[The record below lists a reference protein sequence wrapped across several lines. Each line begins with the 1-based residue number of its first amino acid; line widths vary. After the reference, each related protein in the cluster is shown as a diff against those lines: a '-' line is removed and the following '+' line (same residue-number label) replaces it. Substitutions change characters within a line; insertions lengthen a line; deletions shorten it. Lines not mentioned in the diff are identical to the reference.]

1 MRRLGVASL
10 GEDIE
15 RGRQPRQEFGE
26 RSVSNSEI
34 TRREFI
40 GSIAAA
46 GLIAKTGF
54 GNSEPPQGKIDR
66 YALVSRHNPVIRKLD
81 PLSPLSVGNG
91 EFAFTC
97 DITGLQTFPEEY
109 ANGMPLCTMSQW
121 GWHTKPM
128 PENLKGKEF
137 KLTDYDTYGRKVGY
151 MTTKTGQEELYD
163 WLRENPHR
171 LHLGQ
176 IGFRLLKADGSE
188 AKASDITSI
197 EQKLD
202 LWTGTIHSSFMFDG
216 KPVKVR
222 TAAHPSIDAVAVY
235 VESSH
240 VADRRL
246 AVKFAFPYG
255 SQTMLAADWTQPNKH
270 TSEIYSRGNGV
281 NRIRRILDDDG
292 YFVGINW
299 NGNAKLN
306 SAQTHTFFLE
316 SNKSNILEFAV
327 SFSKNERFGSLPD
340 AEGVFSS
347 SKTVWPAFWQNG
359 AAVDFNGSKDPRA
372 KELERRVVLSQYL
385 TAIQCSGSRPPQ
397 ETGLTSNSWYGK
409 YHLEMHWWHA
419 AQFALWNR
427 FPLLDRSLDWYNN
440 VLPSAKERAKQQGY
454 KGSRWAKMTETSGR
468 DSPSPV
474 GTLLIWQQPHPIFYA
489 ELAYLNR
496 PTKAT
501 LDRFKNIVE
510 ETATWM
516 ADYAHYDK
524 AKDRYVLGPPA
535 IPAQE
540 NHPARETWN
549 PTYELEYWHFGL
561 KTAQKWRERLGMPRV
576 AEWDTIIAKLSKLPV
591 GGPGPTPPKVRAT
604 PTPAA
609 NVDPIMLAQQ
619 QNDAAKAAMTK
630 AVAEPFDPATSV
642 YWAHENAPQS
652 FTERNH
658 DHPSMLAALGVLT
671 GEKVDRETMRRTLK
685 KVFEVW
691 DWPSTWGW
699 DYPMIAMTAARLGET
714 RLAIDALM
722 IDTPKNGYAAN
733 GHNYQRPNLPLYLPG
748 NGGLLY
754 AIALMAGGWK
764 GSPKK
769 NAPGFPDDG
778 SWTVRA
784 EGFDPKVLGE
794 I

>member
-1 MRRLGVASL
+1 MSK
-10 GEDIE
+10 
-15 RGRQPRQEFGE
+15 
-26 RSVSNSEI
+26 SKI
-34 TRREFI
+34 TRRNFI

-46 GLIAKTGF
+46 GVVAKTGF
-54 GNSEPPQGKIDR
+54 GNPEPPQGKIDR
-66 YALVSRHNPVIRKLD
+66 YALISRHNPVMRKLD

-109 ANGMPLCTMSQW
+109 TNGMPLCTMSQW

-128 PENLKGKEF
+128 PENLKGKEL
-137 KLTDYDTYGRKVGY
+137 KLTEYETYGRKVGY
-151 MTTKTGQEELYD
+151 MTTKTGQEELFD

-176 IGFRLLKADGSE
+176 VGFRLIKSDGSE
-188 AKASDITSI
+188 AKASDITDI

-202 LWTGTIHSSFMFDG
+202 LWTGIIHSNFKFEREV
-216 KPVKVR
+216 VKVQ
-222 TAAHPSIDAVAVY
+222 TAVNP
-235 VESSH
+235 
-240 VADRRL
+240 DRDEL
-246 AVKFAFPYG
+246 ALCVDSPLLAKKKLTIRISFPYG
-255 SQTMLAADWTQPNKH
+255 SQTMQGVDWNYPEKH
-270 TSEIYSRGNGV
+270 LSEIIGRGPSGCLVQRTMDKDQYFAVIGWPVAAQLTPEKNHAFLIGAESSSSLDV
-281 NRIRRILDDDG
+281 SIR
-292 YFVGINW
+292 
-299 NGNAKLN
+299 
-306 SAQTHTFFLE
+306 FLAD
-316 SNKSNILEFAV
+316 KSQAEIQLARNILKYSSERW
-327 SFSKNERFGSLPD
+327 ERF
-340 AEGVFSS
+340 
-347 SKTVWPAFWQNG
+347 WQTG
-359 AAVDFNGSKDPRA
+359 AAVDFAGSIDPRA
-372 KELERRVVLSQYL
+372 KELERRVVLSQYV

-397 ETGLTSNSWYGK
+397 ETGLTTNSWYGK

-427 FPLLDRSLDWYNN
+427 FPLLDRSLDWYND

-454 KGSRWAKMTETSGR
+454 KGARWAKMTDTTGR

-501 LDRFKNIVE
+501 LNRFKNIVE

-524 AKDRYVLGPPA
+524 EKDRYVLGPPA

-576 AEWDTIIAKLSKLPV
+576 AEWDTIITKLSKLPV
-591 GGPGPTPPKVRAT
+591 GGPGAAPPKVRPK
-604 PTPAA
+604 PTPSS
-609 NVDPIMLAQQ
+609 NIDPIMLAQQ

-630 AVAEPFDPATSV
+630 TVAEPFDPATSV

-652 FTERNH
+652 FSSRNH
-658 DHPSMLAALGVLT
+658 DHPSMLAALGILT

-685 KVFEVW
+685 KVMEVW

-699 DYPMIAMTAARLGET
+699 DYPMVAMTAARLGET
-714 RLAIDALM
+714 KIAVDALL
-722 IDTPKNGYAAN
+722 IDTPKNGYSAN
-733 GHNYQRPNLPLYLPG
+733 GHNYQRANLPLYLPG

-769 NAPGFPDDG
+769 HAPGFPDDG

-784 EGFDPKVLGE
+784 EGFDPKILGE

>member
-1 MRRLGVASL
+1 MTK
-10 GEDIE
+10 
-15 RGRQPRQEFGE
+15 
-26 RSVSNSEI
+26 SEI
-34 TRREFI
+34 SRRKFI

-46 GLIAKTGF
+46 GVVAKTGF
-54 GNSEPPQGKIDR
+54 GNSDPPQGKIDR
-66 YALVSRHNPVIRKLD
+66 YALVSRHNPVMRKLD

-109 ANGMPLCTMSQW
+109 TNGMPLCTMSQW

-128 PENLKGKEF
+128 PEHLKGKEL
-137 KLTDYDTYGRKVGY
+137 KLTEYETYGRKVGY
-151 MTTKTGQEELYD
+151 MTTKTGQEELFD

-176 IGFRLLKADGSE
+176 IGLKLIKADGTE
-188 AKASDITSI
+188 AKASDISNI

-202 LWTGTIHSSFMFDG
+202 LWTGSIHSSFTFDG
-216 KPVKVR
+216 KLVKVR
-222 TAAHPSIDAVAVY
+222 TAAHPTQDILAVSVQS
-235 VESSH
+235 ELIH
-240 VADRRL
+240 ERRL
-246 AVKFAFPYG
+246 SIRFAFPYG
-255 SQTMLAADWTQPNKH
+255 SQTMQAVDWKQPEKH
-270 TSEIYSRGNGV
+270 TTKFGHNSKNAAEISRKFET
-281 NRIRRILDDDG
+281 DE
-292 YFVGINW
+292 YFVTLNW
-299 NGNAKLN
+299 
-306 SAQTHTFFLE
+306 
-316 SNKSNILEFAV
+316 SNIAHVSEEKPHHLLLTSNLGTKLDFTASFTEKAV
-327 SFSKNERFGSLPD
+327 KNASVPPEDTFKASGTHWKD
-340 AEGVFSS
+340 
-347 SKTVWPAFWQNG
+347 FWLTG
-359 AAVDFNGSKDPRA
+359 AAVDFSGSNDPRA

-397 ETGLTSNSWYGK
+397 ETGLTTNSWYGK

-427 FPLLDRSLDWYNN
+427 FPLLDRSLDWYNK
-440 VLPSAKERAKQQGY
+440 VLMSAMQRARGQGY
-454 KGSRWAKMTETSGR
+454 KGARWAKMTDSTGR

-489 ELAYLNR
+489 ELAYLTK

-501 LDRFKNIVE
+501 LNRFFDIVDL
-510 ETATWM
+510 TASWM

-524 AKDRYVLGPPA
+524 EKDRYVLGPPA

-549 PTYELEYWHFGL
+549 PTYELEYWHFAL
-561 KTAQKWRERLGMPRV
+561 KTAQKWRERLGIPRV
-576 AEWDTIIAKLSKLPV
+576 AEWDTIIAKLSKLPI
-591 GGPGPTPPKVRAT
+591 GGPGPTPPKVRTA

-652 FTERNH
+652 FSVRNH
-658 DHPSMLAALGVLT
+658 DHPSMLAALGILT

-685 KVFEVW
+685 KVMEVW

-699 DYPMIAMTAARLGET
+699 DYPMVAMTAARLGET
-714 RLAIDALM
+714 KIAVDALL
-722 IDTPKNGYAAN
+722 IDTPKNGYSAN

-769 NAPGFPDDG
+769 HAPGFPDDG

-784 EGFDPKVLGE
+784 EGFDPKILGE

>member
-1 MRRLGVASL
+1 M
-10 GEDIE
+10 
-15 RGRQPRQEFGE
+15 
-26 RSVSNSEI
+26 SNSKT

-46 GLIAKTGF
+46 GLITKTGF

-128 PENLKGKEF
+128 PEHLKGQKL
-137 KLTDYDTYGRKVGY
+137 KLTEYETYGRKVGY
-151 MTTKTGQEELYD
+151 MTTKTGQEELFD

-176 IGFRLLKADGSE
+176 IGFRLMKADGSD
-188 AKASDITSI
+188 AKPSDITDI

-202 LWTGTIHSSFMFDG
+202 LWTGAIYSKFRFEGEQVSVTTI
-216 KPVKVR
+216 
-222 TAAHPSIDAVAVY
+222 AHPSLDVLDVT
-235 VESSH
+235 VESKL
-240 VADRRL
+240 VLNGRL
-246 AVKFAFPYG
+246 AIKIAFPYG
-255 SQTMLAADWTQPNKH
+255 SQTMQAADWTQ
-270 TSEIYSRGNGV
+270 TSAHSSTLSTHGPSQAKIARV
-281 NRIRRILDDDG
+281 LDNDQYLVSLRWAELAACRKTGDHEFLIESKG
-292 YFVGINW
+292 DSAFLALAVLFSHKNTAEEPPSPTASIPQ
-299 NGNAKLN
+299 
-306 SAQTHTFFLE
+306 SAQFW
-316 SNKSNILEFAV
+316 K
-327 SFSKNERFGSLPD
+327 
-340 AEGVFSS
+340 
-347 SKTVWPAFWQNG
+347 AFWTDG
-359 AAVDFNGSKDPRA
+359 AAVDFSGSKDPRA
-372 KELERRVVLSQYL
+372 KELERRVILSQYV

-397 ETGLTSNSWYGK
+397 ETGLTTNSWYGK

-427 FPLLDRSLDWYNN
+427 FPLLDRSLDWYND
-440 VLPSAKERAKQQGY
+440 VLPSAKARAKEQGY
-454 KGSRWAKMTETSGR
+454 KGARWAKMTDTTGR

-501 LDRFKNIVE
+501 LERFKNIVE

-524 AKDRYVLGPPA
+524 EKDRYVLGPPA

-561 KTAQKWRERLGMPRV
+561 KTAQKWRERLGLPRV

-591 GGPGPTPPKVRAT
+591 GGPGPAPPKVRTA

-630 AVAEPFDPATSV
+630 TVAEPFDPATSV

-652 FTERNH
+652 FSVRNH
-658 DHPSMLAALGVLT
+658 DHPSMLAALGVLS

-714 RLAIDALM
+714 KLAIDALM
-722 IDTPKNGYAAN
+722 VDTPKNGYSAN

-764 GSPKK
+764 GSPKT
-769 NAPGFPDDG
+769 NAPGFPSDG

-784 EGFDPKVLGE
+784 EGFDPKILGE
-794 I
+794 L